1 MWPYINIKKMKN
13 LTLIIS
19 FLIFYVS
26 TGFGQTTS
34 PDPRQKKIDSVKEA
48 YLDGYAIRYPILRQG
63 SISTDVIGSA
73 NTNSLLYGNPLFT
86 GKVSIVREKANFNIP
101 LTRWGKNSLVAS
113 INYINQHFDID
124 HVQSFNPRFPV
135 QDSKFDKAAVGFSV
149 SYSRADSLFNKAVIY
164 SGTVSG
170 FTDQLSAIQRVNYI
184 GSIVFPLSHTATTS
198 YTLGLVVII
207 DPSTPSP
214 VLPVFSYW
222 HKFQASDLELY
233 VDLPTRISLR
243 KQLSPK
249 SWASFGTELG
259 GTFSFLSLNNQ
270 SIVPQDD
277 TYSTL
282 ELKTGPTFEYMVS
295 KKIIF
300 GVTGGMFSTL
310 TSRVFK
316 RNTSANDYFIRNN
329 NSSTPFVNF
338 TISFLPFFRTNK

>member
-1 MWPYINIKKMKN
+1 MKN

>member
-1 MWPYINIKKMKN
+1 MKN
-13 LTLIIS
+13 ITLIVFS
-19 FLIFYVS
+19 FILYVG
-26 TGFGQTTS
+26 TGFGQTTA
-34 PDPRQKKIDSVKEA
+34 PDTKQKKIDSLKA
-48 YLDGYAIRYPILRQG
+48 AFLDNYAMRYPILRQG
-63 SISTDVIGSA
+63 AISTDVIGSA
-73 NTNSLLYGNPLFT
+73 NTNSLLYGNPLFK
-86 GKVSIVREKANFNIP
+86 GKISIVREKANFNIP
-101 LTRWGKNSLVAS
+101 ITRWGKNSVVAS
-113 INYINQHFDID
+113 FNYINQHFDIS
-124 HVQSFNPRFPV
+124 HVQSFNPQFPV
-135 QDSKFDKAAVGFSV
+135 QDSKFSKAAVGFSV
-149 SYSRADSLFNKAVIY
+149 TYSRADSLFNKPVIY

-170 FTDQLSAIQRVNYI
+170 FTDQLSAIERVNYI
-184 GSIVFPLSHTATTS
+184 GSIVFPLSRTATTS
-198 YTLGLVVII
+198 YSLGLVVII

-222 HKFQASDLELY
+222 HKFQTSDLELY
-233 VDLPTRISLR
+233 VDLPTRVSLR

-329 NSSTPFVNF
+329 NSSAPFVNF